1 VVVLCRRRGAELSI
15 QVWDTGPGIP
25 PDQQERVFQ
34 EYYQLGN
41 PERDRA
47 KGLGLGLAIVRRLT
61 QLLGC
66 PVSLCSRPGRGSRFA
81 VTLPLAGALAAEEP
95 FVKDAEL
102 GALATGLVVV
112 IDDEVAIREAMARL
126 LGGWGHEV
134 ITAGSGDDAIER
146 LATCT
151 VSPDLI
157 ISDYRLRNGETGAE
171 VIERLRSEYNDTI
184 PAMLITGD
192 TAPDRLA
199 EAQASGLLLLHKP
212 VSNGRLRAAI
222 VNLVGQARSDVSD
235 KPERDP
241 FR

>member
-1 VVVLCRRRGAELSI
+1 
-15 QVWDTGPGIP
+15 
-25 PDQQERVFQ
+25 
-34 EYYQLGN
+34 
-41 PERDRA
+41 
-47 KGLGLGLAIVRRLT
+47 
-61 QLLGC
+61 
-66 PVSLCSRPGRGSRFA
+66 
-81 VTLPLAGALAAEEP
+81 VTLPLADASAAEEP
-95 FVKDAEL
+95 SVKDEEV

-112 IDDEVAIREAMARL
+112 IDDEVAIREAMATL

-134 ITAGSGDDAIER
+134 ITAGSGDDAIKR

-151 VSPDLI
+151 ISPDLI

-199 EAQASGLLLLHKP
+199 EAQASGLLLLYKP

-222 VNLVGQARSDVSD
+222 VNLVGQARSDVSG
-235 KPERDP
+235 KQEADP